1 MQIQH
6 VGYRIKGFY
15 RAACLGHLWE
25 MTSKH
30 AQQRLNILG
39 FFAEH
44 GAAATCDAFD
54 VSRRTLYRW
63 KQALRQAGGD
73 RAALT
78 AKSCAPKRRRQPQA
92 PPALVRQIRWL
103 REKFPNLGKD
113 KLQVLLRPWCRQQDI
128 ALPSVSTIGRI
139 IARDPNKMRH
149 APTRL
154 DARGRHKLIP
164 RKRKTR
170 KPKGFK
176 HQPLEVFACDTVV
189 RLRDGLRRYLFTFID
204 PHSRFAIAF
213 AAATQSS
220 QQAAIAL
227 DALCQLLPKPP
238 RFILSD
244 NGSEFMGRFQQ
255 RLDDHGMTHW
265 WTYPRSPKMNAHAE
279 RFNRTVQEQFV
290 DYHEDLLFTDL
301 AAFNRKLADWLV
313 DYNTVLPHHS
323 LGLQSPVNFLIHN
336 QPECQRWWTYTM
348 GCFFLI

>member
-103 REKFPNLGKD
+103 REKFPMAKAGLAAGAGSKTS
-113 KLQVLLRPWCRQQDI
+113 
-128 ALPSVSTIGRI
+128 AE
-139 IARDPNKMRH
+139 
-149 APTRL
+149 RL
-154 DARGRHKLIP
+154 HQSSPAIQTKCAMPPLDWMRGRHKLIP

-176 HQPLEVFACDTVV
+176 HQPLRLVV

-204 PHSRFAIAF
+204 PHSRSPSPPPPSPASRPPSPLTRCVNCCQNRRA
-213 AAATQSS
+213 SS
-220 QQAAIAL
+220 SPITARSSW
-227 DALCQLLPKPP
+227 DA
-238 RFILSD
+238 SS
-244 NGSEFMGRFQQ
+244 NAS
-255 RLDDHGMTHW
+255 MT
-265 WTYPRSPKMNAHAE
+265 TA
-279 RFNRTVQEQFV
+279 
-290 DYHEDLLFTDL
+290 
-301 AAFNRKLADWLV
+301 
-313 DYNTVLPHHS
+313 
-323 LGLQSPVNFLIHN
+323 
-336 QPECQRWWTYTM
+336 
-348 GCFFLI
+348 